1 MESRQS
7 YKDNVDKAHT
17 VTAPVMNG
25 IHAGSMMETT
35 SFLISDNAEFVE
47 ALYRQYLADPTSVSE
62 EWRDYFAD
70 LSSPSHSLPEKGNGV
85 QPQVGS
91 ALNIEQQAR
100 VLQLIHA
107 YRVRGHLNAHLDPL
121 NIFPR

>member
-7 YKDNVDKAHT
+7 YKDKVDKAHT
-17 VTAPVMNG
+17 VTAAVTNG
-25 IHAGSMMETT
+25 THAGSMMEAT

-62 EWRDYFAD
+62 EWRDYFAS
-70 LSSPSHSLPEKGNGV
+70 LSSPSYSLPEKGNV
-85 QPQVGS
+85 VRPQVS
-91 ALNIEQQAR
+91 SDLDIEKQAR

-107 YRVRGHLNAHLDPL
+107 YRVRGH
-121 NIFPR
+121 